1 MSKTTKRK
9 HVTKEAVEDYYVPE
23 DGEEIVKII
32 AGRGN
37 NLHEVVNENGTR
49 FLVSMPTKFRRNIW
63 VKRGDFVIMSPIKEG
78 KKVQGE
84 IIYILLTK
92 QIKYL
97 KREKLWPQSFGELV
111 KDEIRTQDPVEDDSG
126 IDDLVKDENDAQS
139 EDIVANGHNVTDKDI
154 VRSTQG
160 DTEGDSSSESESS
173 DDDDEL
179 FENPNRRPVCYYDD
193 EDTEDSSSNEEEEDS
208 EGPISEEDEA
218 TGKKE
223 EPIRR
228 KSFCSG
234 TGLEGS
240 MAQVRLK

>member
-84 IIYILLTK
+84 IIYILLAK

-97 KREKLWPQSFGELV
+97 KREKLWPQRFEMV
-111 KDEIRTQDPVEDDSG
+111 KDEIRPQDPVTDDSG

-139 EDIVANGHNVTDKDI
+139 EDIVADGHNVTDKEIQGI
-154 VRSTQG
+154 VRSTQ
-160 DTEGDSSSESESS
+160 GDSSSESESS
-173 DDDDEL
+173 DDEL
-179 FENPNRRPVCYYDD
+179 FENPNRRPVCYYD
-193 EDTEDSSSNEEEEDS
+193 EDSEDSSSNEEEEDS
-208 EGPISEEDEA
+208 EEPISEEDEEK
-218 TGKKE
+218 GKKE

-240 MAQVRLK
+240 MAKVRLK